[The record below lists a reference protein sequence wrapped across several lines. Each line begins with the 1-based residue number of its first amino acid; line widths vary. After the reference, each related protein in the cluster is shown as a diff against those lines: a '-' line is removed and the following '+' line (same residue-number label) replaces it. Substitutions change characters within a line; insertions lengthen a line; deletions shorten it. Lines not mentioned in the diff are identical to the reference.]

1 MSWPA
6 VHQQAHKSS
15 SRCHAACMGESPSSA
30 TSLSQNSP
38 LFSGILAWIR
48 EGSRW
53 SFCFSLTLKP
63 GCALSRDRWD
73 TGNAVFS
80 YLQVRSSVCIVGSG
94 QKLHRASEI
103 LVWEACFL
111 NEVLFQLLHS
121 MVLSKS
127 LVSSPHFFLLFTMSG
142 REMLFAVQ
150 FSYNSSPNS
159 FLLLLINMTL
169 YFLLFVNS
177 YSS

>member
-6 VHQQAHKSS
+6 VHQQAH
-15 SRCHAACMGESPSSA
+15 SPA
-30 TSLSQNSP
+30 LVVMP
-38 LFSGILAWIR
+38 LAWENPR
-48 EGSRW
+48 LLPFHFLRTLLPSQELQLESRRAADGLPV
-53 SFCFSLTLKP
+53 SFSLPLKP
-63 GCALSRDRWD
+63 GCALCRDRWD

-80 YLQVRSSVCIVGSG
+80 YLQVRSSVCVLASG

-103 LVWEACFL
+103 LVWQACFL

-127 LVSSPHFFLLFTMSG
+127 LASGPHFFILFIMSG

-150 FSYNSSPNS
+150 FSYNLSPNS

-177 YSS
+177 Y